1 MLAFAQ
7 IILESQRHHVEA
19 FPRFIGLKGSFYW
32 PSLIPVMTYGVR
44 VVISQRVVKISRA
57 SKQLCIITA
66 QYKSLSELR
75 W

>member
-7 IILESQRHHVEA
+7 VILESQRHHVKA
-19 FPRFIGLKGSFYW
+19 CTCFIGLKGSFYW

-57 SKQLCIITA
+57 SKHICIIKA
-66 QYKSLSELR
+66 QIQEFIR
-75 W
+75 T